1 MVTPPEKPDKEL
13 EKKPANSQV
22 KIVATL
28 LILSVLAL
36 TIWQL
41 IAPLPRF
48 LQPVFAFTQVIL
60 IIHAVEGVIA
70 TVFIGLYKLRTT
82 SSSDSPPSQ
91 AENSLLM
98 EKLPDNTAL
107 AIIKAGLYAFFV
119 GTVGLV
125 EIIQAT
131 KTSAE
136 SSKA

>member
-1 MVTPPEKPDKEL
+1 MVTPSEKPEKKL
-13 EKKPANSQV
+13 EKKPANSQI
-22 KIVATL
+22 KIGATL
-28 LILSVLAL
+28 LIFVTIAL
-36 TIWQL
+36 TIWQS
-41 IAPLPRF
+41 ITPLPSA
-48 LQPVFAFTQVIL
+48 LQPFFAVMQVIL
-60 IIHAVEGVIA
+60 LIHAVEGAIA
-70 TVFIGLYKLRTT
+70 AVLIGLYKLRTT
-82 SSSDSPPSQ
+82 SSSDSPPAQ

-131 KTSAE
+131 KASAE

>member
-1 MVTPPEKPDKEL
+1 MVTPPETL
-13 EKKPANSQV
+13 EKKPANSQL

-28 LILSVLAL
+28 LIFGAIAL

-41 IAPLPRF
+41 IAPLPSF

-60 IIHAVEGVIA
+60 IIHAVEGAIA
-70 TVFIGLYKLRTT
+70 AVLIGLYKLRTT
-82 SSSDSPPSQ
+82 SNADSAPAQ

-98 EKLPDNTAL
+98 EKLPDNTVL
-107 AIIKAGLYAFFV
+107 AIIKGGLYAFFV